1 MQAALQFLHGGPLVL
16 CCSLMWLQQCAER
29 LFSKHNSHRVSIDIM
44 SQEAFMGMNVNA
56 APPYFYCANSLSNI
70 HYLKSL
76 LLFHQSK
83 KIPKSF
89 QHTHT
94 QKKKNTY
101 TVLWELCK
109 IEEKRKKRKAIQIT
123 QRLNYQT
130 RFVPLRAVQERAISI
145 PKAGSHERGLMK

>member
-1 MQAALQFLHGGPLVL
+1 
-16 CCSLMWLQQCAER
+16 
-29 LFSKHNSHRVSIDIM
+29 
-44 SQEAFMGMNVNA
+44 MGMNVNA

-83 KIPKSF
+83 NIPKSF
-89 QHTHT
+89 QHTHKR
-94 QKKKNTY
+94 KKKHIHGP
-101 TVLWELCK
+101 VGALQDRG
-109 IEEKRKKRKAIQIT
+109 EEKKRKAIQIT

>member
-1 MQAALQFLHGGPLVL
+1 
-16 CCSLMWLQQCAER
+16 
-29 LFSKHNSHRVSIDIM
+29 
-44 SQEAFMGMNVNA
+44 MGMNVNA